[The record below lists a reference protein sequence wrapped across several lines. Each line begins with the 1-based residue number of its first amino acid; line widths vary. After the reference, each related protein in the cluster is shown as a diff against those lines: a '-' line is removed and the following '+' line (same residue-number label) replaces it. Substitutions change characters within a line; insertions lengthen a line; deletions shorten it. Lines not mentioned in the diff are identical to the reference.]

1 MSNLTTLFRQHFFHG
16 GVHPA
21 EGKELTAAMA
31 IQPTP
36 LLDRYTV
43 LIQQNIGA
51 PPKPIV
57 KAGDLVKKG
66 QRLAEP
72 GGFVSVPVH
81 APTSGKVAA
90 IEDVPGPFGIPAP
103 AFVIEA
109 DGQDEF
115 DSGLAPIPD
124 FSGAAPDVLRD
135 RIRDAGLVGMGGAAF
150 PTHVKLSP
158 PADKKIDVL
167 ILNGAECEPYLTAD
181 HRLMLETPEDI
192 LAGAAIFAKVLG
204 VKEIW
209 IGIENNKP
217 DAIRTL
223 SARAAEFGVKVVGLK
238 VRYPQGAE
246 KQLIY
251 ALTGRKVPAGG
262 LPMDAGCVVQNVG
275 TAAAAAAAV
284 LRGEP
289 LIERATTITG
299 RPVVRPGNWRLRI
312 GTPLGKALELAG
324 GIAEQPAK
332 LIFGGPMMGLALY
345 SLDVPVMKSTS
356 GILLLTHDEVAQFT
370 SEPCIRCGR
379 CVDVCPMTLMA
390 GPLSVMAEAE
400 RYDLAE
406 EANIMDCMECG
417 SCAYVC
423 PARRPLTQHFKRAKA
438 EVAAMRRKR
447 QAK

>member
-1 MSNLTTLFRQHFFHG
+1 
-16 GVHPA
+16 
-21 EGKELTAAMA
+21 
-31 IQPTP
+31 
-36 LLDRYTV
+36 
-43 LIQQNIGA
+43 
-51 PPKPIV
+51 V

-81 APTSGKVAA
+81 APTSGKVVA
-90 IEDVPGPFGIPAP
+90 IEDVPGPFGVPAP

-109 DGQDEF
+109 DGQDTF
-115 DSGLAPIPD
+115 DSGLAPMPD
-124 FSGAAPDVLRD
+124 GPGADPAALRD

-158 PADKKIDVL
+158 PPDKTIDVL

-181 HRLMLETPEDI
+181 HRLMLEAAEDI

-204 VKEIW
+204 VKETW
-209 IGIENNKP
+209 IGIEDNKP
-217 DAIRTL
+217 DAVRVL
-223 SARAAEFGVKVVGLK
+223 AARAAEFGVRVAPLH

-289 LIERATTITG
+289 LTERVTTITG

-312 GTPLGKALELAG
+312 GTPLAKALALAG
-324 GIAEQPAK
+324 GVTEEPAK
-332 LIFGGPMMGLALY
+332 LILGGPMMGLAVY
-345 SLDVPVMKSTS
+345 SLDVPVMKNTS
-356 GILLLTHDEVAQFT
+356 GILLLARDEVSQFVGD
-370 SEPCIRCGR
+370 PCIRCGR
-379 CVDVCPMTLMA
+379 CVDVCPMALMA

-400 RYDLAE
+400 RYDLTE
-406 EANIMDCMECG
+406 EANVMDCMECG
-417 SCAYVC
+417 SCAFVC
-423 PARRPLTQHFKRAKA
+423 PSRRPLTQHFKRAKA
-438 EVAAMRRKR
+438 EVAALRRKR
-447 QAK
+447 QGK